1 MIVNTI
7 IDYNYILSSNTIED
21 SNTFFSDT
29 INLVT
34 VEENT
39 KDTNIIIVT
48 ESKQYYEKNRISNM
62 RIIDF
67 NKVFYKIG
75 KLKVLFIIYFIQ
87 DEVNL
92 LFSQLI
98 LIL

>member
-21 SNTFFSDT
+21 SNTFFSDI

-34 VEENT
+34 VEENI

-48 ESKQYYEKNRISNM
+48 ESK
-62 RIIDF
+62 
-67 NKVFYKIG
+67 
-75 KLKVLFIIYFIQ
+75 
-87 DEVNL
+87 
-92 LFSQLI
+92 
-98 LIL
+98 